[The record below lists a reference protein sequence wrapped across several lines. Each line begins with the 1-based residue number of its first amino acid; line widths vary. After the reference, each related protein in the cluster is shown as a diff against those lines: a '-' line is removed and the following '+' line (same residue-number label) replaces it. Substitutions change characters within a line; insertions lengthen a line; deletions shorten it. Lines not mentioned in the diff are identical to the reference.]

1 MAMKNIEKKLL
12 RFYRDLSEDDQH
24 ALLRYA
30 EFLAEQQGEGI
41 KNVELAEPVFT
52 APKLNETVVG
62 ALKRLSASYPML
74 DKAKM
79 LDQTSTLM
87 SDHLMR
93 GKAKEVVIQEFE
105 ALFAEQYQ
113 LLKREIKSN
122 D

>member
-1 MAMKNIEKKLL
+1 MKNIEKKLL
-12 RFYRDLSEDDQH
+12 RLYRDMSDDDQH
-24 ALLRYA
+24 ALFRYA
-30 EFLAEQQGEGI
+30 EFLFEKQEV
-41 KNVELAEPVFT
+41 NLDDEVLAEPLSIE
-52 APKLNETVVG
+52 PKENETVVG

-105 ALFAEQYQ
+105 TLFAEQYQ
-113 LLKREIKSN
+113 LIKREKKSN

>member
-1 MAMKNIEKKLL
+1 MKVNEKKLL
-12 RFYRDLSEDDQH
+12 HLYRDMSDDDQH

-30 EFLAEQQGEGI
+30 EFLFEAKEEES
-41 KNVELAEPVFT
+41 VELAEPT
-52 APKLNETVVG
+52 QIPAKENESVVG

-87 SDHLMR
+87 SDHLLR
-93 GKAKEVVIQEFE
+93 GKSKEDVIKEFDVLFEQE
-105 ALFAEQYQ
+105 YKK
-113 LLKREIKSN
+113 LKRDNKSN

>member
-1 MAMKNIEKKLL
+1 MKVIEKKLL
-12 RFYRDLSEDDQH
+12 HLYRDMTDDDQH

-30 EFLAEQQGEGI
+30 EFLSERQEEES
-41 KNVELAEPVFT
+41 VEIEEPTFIS
-52 APKLNETVVG
+52 AKENESVVG

-87 SDHLMR
+87 SDHLLR
-93 GKAKEVVIQEFE
+93 GKAKEDVIQEFE
-105 ALFAEQYQ
+105 VLFAEEYKK
-113 LLKREIKSN
+113 LRENKSN